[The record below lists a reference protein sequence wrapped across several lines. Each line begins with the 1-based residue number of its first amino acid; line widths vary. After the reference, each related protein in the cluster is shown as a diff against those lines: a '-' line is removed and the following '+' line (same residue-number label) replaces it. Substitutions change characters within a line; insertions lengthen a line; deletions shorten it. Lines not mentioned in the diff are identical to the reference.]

1 MNHEFIL
8 TKNRRN
14 AEITWKFLPRCGLS
28 TCLPTDYAIGSFWQ
42 HVPSPACS
50 EFELA
55 GLDGPRESHGRSEER
70 PALAAL
76 LADAALR
83 SKVAGLDRLLS
94 AVHRPVLCETTLTE
108 WSRVRGSHRGSH
120 RSPPQIVA
128 GILRDRRLRAGR
140 WCNGNTADSGSVY
153 RGSNPCLPAN
163 SSKPGTYRVPPKAPS
178 RWERNRFL
186 RSAARTARG
195 LSAAR

>member
-1 MNHEFIL
+1 MNHKFIL
-8 TKNRRN
+8 TENCRN
-14 AEITWKFLPRCGLS
+14 SEITWKFLARCGLW
-28 TCLPTDYAIGSFWQ
+28 TCLPRDYAIGSSWQ
-42 HVPSPACS
+42 HVPSLACS
-50 EFELA
+50 EFERA
-55 GLDGPRESHGRSEER
+55 GLDGPRETHGRGEEL

-83 SKVAGLDRLLS
+83 SKVVGLDRLSS
-94 AVHRPVLCETTLTE
+94 AVHRPGLCENTLAE
-108 WSRVRGSHRGSH
+108 WSRVRGSHR
-120 RSPPQIVA
+120 SPPQIAA

-163 SSKPGTYRVPPKAPS
+163 SSKPGTYRVPPKAPRRS
-178 RWERNRFL
+178 ETSRFL

-195 LSAAR
+195 LSAAP